1 MRAPGFAALAPRHV
15 GLRPFSMSALSDS
28 LPIQV

>member
-1 MRAPGFAALAPRHV
+1 MRTSGDAARAPCHV

>member
-1 MRAPGFAALAPRHV
+1 MRTSGVAALAPRHV
-15 GLRPFSMSALSDS
+15 RLRPFSMSALSDS